1 MISSVR
7 GLVLSAVGS
16 TASSSTVVIEVGG
29 VGLGVQVT
37 PATAL
42 GVRIGDEA
50 RLATTLIVRED
61 SLTLYGFPTADEL
74 AVFELLVGV
83 TGVGPKSALGVL
95 AVLSPNQIGQAVN
108 ADDDAAFRKVSG
120 IGPKTAKLIVL
131 SLAGKIAVTAES
143 APTRRPGATSVAASV
158 QAALIGLG
166 WSERVAAEA
175 VEETLTE
182 LADAAGDD
190 SAPPTVAAV
199 LRLALGR
206 LGPAA
211 HHATGSAT
219 ASTGSGRS

>member
-16 TASSSTVVIEVGG
+16 TVVIEVGG
-29 VGLGVQVT
+29 VGLGLQVT

-42 GVRIGDEA
+42 GLRSGDEA
-50 RLATTLIVRED
+50 LLMTTLIVREE

-95 AVLSPNQIGQAVN
+95 AVLTPNQIAQAVS
-108 ADDDAAFRKVSG
+108 ADDDGAFRKVSG

-131 SLAGKIAVTAES
+131 SLTGKLAVTAAMS
-143 APTRRPGATSVAASV
+143 PTRLPAATSVAASV

-175 VEETLTE
+175 VDDTLTE
-182 LADAAGDD
+182 LADAAGDAP
-190 SAPPTVAAV
+190 APPAVAAV

-211 HHATGSAT
+211 HHATGSA
-219 ASTGSGRS
+219 AAESTGTARS

>member
-1 MISSVR
+1 VISSVR
-7 GLVLSAVGS
+7 GPVLSAVGS
-16 TASSSTVVIEVGG
+16 TVVVEVGG

-42 GVRIGDEA
+42 SLRVDDET
-50 RLATTLIVRED
+50 RLLTVLIVRED
-61 SLTLYGFPTADEL
+61 SLTLYGFPTSEEL

-95 AVLSPNQIGQAVN
+95 AVLTPNQIGQAV
-108 ADDDAAFRKVSG
+108 ADDADAVFRKVSG

-131 SLAGKIAVTAES
+131 SLAGKLVVTATAS
-143 APTRRPGATSVAASV
+143 ASARPTGASSVAASV

-175 VEETLTE
+175 VEEALQTLVPDDET
-182 LADAAGDD
+182 GDT
-190 SAPPTVAAV
+190 APVTVAVV

-206 LGPAA
+206 LGPAQNQG
-211 HHATGSAT
+211 H
-219 ASTGSGRS
+219 RS

>member
-1 MISSVR
+1 M
-7 GLVLSAVGS
+7 
-16 TASSSTVVIEVGG
+16 
-29 VGLGVQVT
+29 
-37 PATAL
+37 
-42 GVRIGDEA
+42 
-50 RLATTLIVRED
+50 RED

-95 AVLSPNQIGQAVN
+95 AVLTPNQIGQAVN
-108 ADDDAAFRKVSG
+108 ADDDGAFRKVSG

-131 SLAGKIAVTAES
+131 SLAGKIAVTVAS
-143 APTRRPGATSVAASV
+143 TPTSPARATSVAASV

-175 VEETLTE
+175 VDETLTE
-182 LADAAGDD
+182 LADAAGTD
-190 SAPPTVAAV
+190 SASPTVAAV

-211 HHATGSAT
+211 HHATGPAA

>member
-1 MISSVR
+1 VISSVR

-16 TASSSTVVIEVGG
+16 TVVIEIGG
-29 VGLGVQVT
+29 VGLSVQVT

-42 GVRIGDEA
+42 SLRINDEA
-50 RLATTLIVRED
+50 RLLTTLIVRED
-61 SLTLYGFPTADEL
+61 SLTLYGFPSNDEL

-95 AVLSPNQIGQAVN
+95 AVLSPDQIAQAV
-108 ADDDAAFRKVSG
+108 ADDADGVFRKVSG

-131 SLAGKIAVTAES
+131 SLAGKLAITAATPTSTRPAGS
-143 APTRRPGATSVAASV
+143 ATVSANV

-175 VEETLTE
+175 VEETLHT
-182 LADAAGDD
+182 LDTAADAP
-190 SAPPTVAAV
+190 PPTVAAV

-206 LGPAA
+206 LGPAQKPG
-211 HHATGSAT
+211 H
-219 ASTGSGRS
+219 RS

>member
-1 MISSVR
+1 M
-7 GLVLSAVGS
+7 
-16 TASSSTVVIEVGG
+16 
-29 VGLGVQVT
+29 GLGLQVT

-42 GVRIGDEA
+42 GLRVNDEA
-50 RLATTLIVRED
+50 LLLTTLIVRED

-74 AVFELLVGV
+74 AVFELLVSV

-95 AVLSPNQIGQAVN
+95 AVLTPNQVAQAV
-108 ADDDAAFRKVSG
+108 ASDDDGAFRKVSG

-131 SLAGKIAVTAES
+131 SLAGKLAVTAAS
-143 APTRRPGATSVAASV
+143 TPSRPPGSTSVAASV

-166 WSERVAAEA
+166 WSERIAAEA
-175 VEETLTE
+175 VDETLTE
-182 LADAAGDD
+182 LADAVGAE

-211 HHATGSAT
+211 HHATGSAAAAAT
-219 ASTGSGRS
+219 TDRSRS

>member
-1 MISSVR
+1 M
-7 GLVLSAVGS
+7 
-16 TASSSTVVIEVGG
+16 
-29 VGLGVQVT
+29 QVT

-42 GVRIGDEA
+42 GLRINDET
-50 RLATTLIVRED
+50 LLMTTLIVRED
-61 SLTLYGFPTADEL
+61 SLTLYGFPTAEEL

-95 AVLSPNQIGQAVN
+95 AVLTPNEVAQAVN
-108 ADDDAAFRKVSG
+108 ADDDGAFRKVSG

-131 SLAGKIAVTAES
+131 SLAGKLAVTAKS
-143 APTRRPGATSVAASV
+143 APSRPVGAPAVAASV

-175 VEETLTE
+175 VDETLTE
-182 LADAAGDD
+182 LADAAGVD
-190 SAPPTVAAV
+190 ATPPAVAVV

-211 HHATGSAT
+211 HHAAGPAAT
-219 ASTGSGRS
+219 ATGKAHS